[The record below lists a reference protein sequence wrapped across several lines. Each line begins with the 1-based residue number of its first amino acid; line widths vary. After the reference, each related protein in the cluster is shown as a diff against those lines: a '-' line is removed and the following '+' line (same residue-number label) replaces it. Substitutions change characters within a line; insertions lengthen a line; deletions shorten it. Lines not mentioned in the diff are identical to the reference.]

1 MDKPLVNAA
10 FIDGNNLCK
19 SGSDIGWKLD
29 TQKFRIHL
37 TETYQVRKAYYCIG
51 YIPTNTELYAR
62 LQSEGYEL
70 IFKKVQYINGLPKG
84 NIDAELV
91 LKCMTQYRVYDKA
104 VIVTSDGDFACL
116 VKYLIQKGKLR
127 GVIASK
133 RVLCSDLLREA
144 SGTYLSYL
152 DDLRKKLEL
161 FINRK
166 GTS

>member
-1 MDKPLVNAA
+1 MRKPLTNSA
-10 FIDGNNLCK
+10 FIDGNNLYK
-19 SGSDIGWKLD
+19 SGFDIGWKLD
-29 TQKFRIHL
+29 TRKFRIHL

-51 YIPTNTELYAR
+51 YIPANTVLYAR

-70 IFKKVQYINGLPKG
+70 IFKKVQYINGQPKG

-116 VKYLIQKGKLR
+116 VKYLIQKKKLR

-133 RVLCSDLLREA
+133 RMLCSDLLQEA

-152 DDLRKKLEL
+152 DDLRKKLEY
-161 FINRK
+161 ISRR

>member
-1 MDKPLVNAA
+1 MRKELVNYA
-10 FIDGNNLCK
+10 FIDGNNLYK
-19 SGSDIGWKLD
+19 SGFDIGWKLD
-29 TQKFRIHL
+29 TRKFRIHL

-51 YIPTNTELYAR
+51 YIPTNTGLYAR

-70 IFKKVQYINGLPKG
+70 IFKKVQYINGQPKG
-84 NIDAELV
+84 NVDAELV

-104 VIVTSDGDFACL
+104 VIVTSDGDFASL

-133 RVLCSDLLREA
+133 RALCSDLLKEA

-152 DDLRKKLEL
+152 NDLRNKLEL
-161 FINRK
+161 FIN
-166 GTS
+166 